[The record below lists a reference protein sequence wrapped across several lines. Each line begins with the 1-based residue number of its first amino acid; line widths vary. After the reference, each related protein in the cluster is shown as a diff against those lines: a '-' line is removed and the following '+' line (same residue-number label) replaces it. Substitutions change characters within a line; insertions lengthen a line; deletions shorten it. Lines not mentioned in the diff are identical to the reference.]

1 MLSAIILT
9 AALTFFGARWIEELY
24 RTPNA
29 PLTFPEEIASRAKFR
44 KPLLSLLLFV
54 NIYNFADVPTP
65 LYFYLTAIIFFL
77 SLITF
82 TDFEQYVIFDKMLK
96 PFAVIGILAA
106 IHLNL
111 PLADRMLAAIAG
123 GGIFF
128 IISLVTRGGIGGG
141 DVKLVFVLGLW
152 LGSEIL
158 LDVVIKACVFG
169 GVAALIMILT
179 KQKDRQSYF
188 AYGPYFTLTA
198 IYILSCA
205 KSL

>member
-1 MLSAIILT
+1 MLSTIILT
-9 AALTFFGARWIEELY
+9 AALTILGGSWIDSLY
-24 RTPNA
+24 KLPNA
-29 PLTFPEEIASRAKFR
+29 PLTFPAEIASRSKFR
-44 KPLLSLLLFV
+44 KLILFLLLFV
-54 NIYNFADVPTP
+54 TLYSFSDVPAP

-82 TDFEQYVIFDKMLK
+82 TDFEQYVIFDRMLK
-96 PFAVIGILAA
+96 PFALLGILAA
-106 IHLNL
+106 IHLDL
-111 PLADRMLAAIAG
+111 PLADRILAAVAG

-128 IISLVTRGGIGGG
+128 LISAVTKGGIGGG

-158 LDVVIKACVFG
+158 MDVVIKACIFG
-169 GVAALIMILT
+169 GIAALIMILT
-179 KQKDRQSYF
+179 KQKNRTSYF

-205 KSL
+205 KGF

>member
-9 AALTFFGARWIEELY
+9 AALTFFGARWIDSLY
-24 RTPNA
+24 KLPNA

-44 KPLLSLLLFV
+44 KPLLALLLFV
-54 NIYNFADVPTP
+54 NLYNFASVPTP

-82 TDFEQYVIFDKMLK
+82 TDFEQYVIFDRMLK
-96 PFAVIGILAA
+96 PFALIGILAA

-111 PLADRMLAAIAG
+111 PLADRILAAIIG

-169 GVAALIMILT
+169 GVIALFMIFT
-179 KQKDRQSYF
+179 KQKSRTSYF

-205 KSL
+205 KSF